1 MPGRYTLTATRQAIE
16 DRFNIEM
23 PIDWKPRFNM
33 APSQFLPIITNE
45 NPTKATMARWGLVP
59 SWSGIQDT
67 GKKMINARSETV
79 ATKQAFKTLFKTR
92 RCLIPADGY
101 FEWLE
106 LPSIKQPYFIH
117 LPEKSLFAF
126 AGLWDTWIDK
136 NDGSELITFTL
147 ITCEPNE
154 LIRPIHNRMGVILN
168 RENEQRWLEQPNKSL
183 FAQYPADQMTAYM
196 VSNLCNSPKNDSPDC
211 LLPEQRLL

>member
-1 MPGRYTLTATRQAIE
+1 MPGRYTLTATRQVVE

-23 PIDWKPRFNM
+23 TTDWKPRFNM

-45 NPTKATMARWGLVP
+45 NPRKATMARWGLVP

-136 NDGSELITFTL
+136 NNGSELITFTL

-168 RENEQRWLEQPNKSL
+168 RENEQRWLEQPDKSL

>member
-1 MPGRYTLTATRQAIE
+1 MPGRYTLTATRQTIE

-23 PIDWKPRFNM
+23 PTDWRPRFNM
-33 APSQFLPIITNE
+33 APLQFLPIITNE
-45 NPTKATMARWGLVP
+45 NPRKATMARWGLVP

-106 LPSIKQPYFIH
+106 LSSIKQPYFIH

-168 RENEQRWLEQPNKSL
+168 LKDEQRWLGEPDKSL
-183 FAQYPADQMTAYM
+183 FAQFPADLMTAYM